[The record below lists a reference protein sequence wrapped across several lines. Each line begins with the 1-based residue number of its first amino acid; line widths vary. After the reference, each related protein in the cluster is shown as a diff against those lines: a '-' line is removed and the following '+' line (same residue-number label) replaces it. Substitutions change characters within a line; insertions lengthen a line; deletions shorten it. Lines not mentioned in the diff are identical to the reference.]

1 MAITLIL
8 KELMTLL
15 RGENV
20 ILLNK
25 ITKLVP
31 INILIFFFLNYLVG
45 PLPPRQY
52 IAPSMDTEPF
62 EVLNITL
69 NSILYYI
76 IHKLLIMQYLS
87 F

>member
-1 MAITLIL
+1 MICKNIVKKFVAITLIL

-31 INILIFFFLNYLVG
+31 INILIFFF
-45 PLPPRQY
+45 
-52 IAPSMDTEPF
+52 
-62 EVLNITL
+62 
-69 NSILYYI
+69 
-76 IHKLLIMQYLS
+76 
-87 F
+87 

>member
-31 INILIFFFLNYLVG
+31 INILIFFLNHLGG
-45 PLPPRQY
+45 PLPP
-52 IAPSMDTEPF
+52 A
-62 EVLNITL
+62 NI
-69 NSILYYI
+69 
-76 IHKLLIMQYLS
+76 
-87 F
+87 